1 MTKAV
6 QRGLHHTVVHCDT
19 ASKVCCGIWTL
30 VFLLG
35 EAVLPAGPALSL
47 WENRRVSGCLS
58 WPRWDMYITPTPQ
71 WIGGCGHQKLAC
83 PYILI
88 MTHGLYQTHTQTHT
102 RSLVDPFPEQSGP
115 EPAACTV

>member
-35 EAVLPAGPALSL
+35 KAVLPAGPALSL

-58 WPRWDMYITPTPQ
+58 WPGWVMYITPTPQ